1 MVESTAINRYRPE
14 INKIIT
20 IVLFVIYPLLALP
33 FIFIEIYNRR
43 RYALSLLAIYL
54 GYFAMLYAPTGDL
67 YRYFQDFTF
76 YQNLSF
82 AEFKLSMSNKM
93 DFMQPFL
100 FWGMAKLGFTCDA
113 TRFLYVYISSEL
125 LFSIYYDIT
134 EKSKNSQIVNLLLL
148 LLLLLFVKYERF
160 TVRFGMSTMFF
171 TFGWYKILFC
181 NKKWYWLLILLSI
194 LNHFSFI
201 LPVMAFVGARI
212 INFQPKRWVF
222 ICLFIGSFILSGDY
236 LSGIISLLPFD
247 ENIINHLLAYT
258 DGYWAGEFLDD
269 HSARF
274 SLGRNLLKLPYF
286 IFTFLLIKD
295 YEVNK
300 ITGTIVASMLLLFVF
315 AAFITI
321 QSRLQQVY
329 VFQALIYL
337 LSKGDSYLK
346 CKKHII
352 YAFSLGFI
360 YLFLCTWTMRRELSL
375 SQEKKLLYPTYS
387 IWTSPFT
394 EEWVDYKVFT
404 DGAPDVKF

>member
-1 MVESTAINRYRPE
+1 MVESIAINRSRSE
-14 INKIIT
+14 VNKIIT
-20 IVLFVIYPLLALP
+20 IVLFVLYPLLALP
-33 FIFIEIYNRR
+33 FILCAIYGRR

-67 YRYFQDFTF
+67 YRYFLDFTL

-82 AEFKLSMSNKM
+82 TEFKLSISNKM
-93 DFMQPFL
+93 DFIQPFL
-100 FWGMAKLGFTCDA
+100 FWSMAKVGLTCDA
-113 TRFLYVYISSEL
+113 VRFLYVYISSEL

-134 EKSKNSQIVNLLLL
+134 EKSKNSQIVNFLLF

-181 NKKWYWLLILLSI
+181 GQKRYWILILIAI

-201 LPVMAFVGARI
+201 LPVIALIGARL
-212 INFQPKRWVF
+212 INFQPKRW
-222 ICLFIGSFILSGDY
+222 LFISLFLGSFILSGDY
-236 LSGIISLLPFD
+236 VSSIISILPFD

-269 HSARF
+269 HSAKF
-274 SLGRNLLKLPYF
+274 NLGRNLLKLPYF
-286 IFTFLLIKD
+286 IFTVLLIKD

-300 ITGTIVASMLLLFVF
+300 ITGTIVATMILLFVF
-315 AAFITI
+315 STFVTI

-329 VFQALIYL
+329 VFQVMVYL
-337 LSKGDSYLK
+337 LSKGDCYLR
-346 CKKHII
+346 CKKHVI
-352 YAFSLGFI
+352 YAFSLGLV
-360 YLFLCTWTMRRELSL
+360 YLFLCTWTSRRELFL
-375 SQEKKLLYPTYS
+375 SREIKLLYPTYS

-394 EEWVDYKVFT
+394 EEWVNYNVFT

>member
-67 YRYFQDFTF
+67 YRYFQD
-76 YQNLSF
+76 
-82 AEFKLSMSNKM
+82 
-93 DFMQPFL
+93 
-100 FWGMAKLGFTCDA
+100 FTCDA

-236 LSGIISLLPFD
+236 RY
-247 ENIINHLLAYT
+247 NIIIAV
-258 DGYWAGEFLDD
+258 
-269 HSARF
+269 R
-274 SLGRNLLKLPYF
+274 
-286 IFTFLLIKD
+286 
-295 YEVNK
+295 
-300 ITGTIVASMLLLFVF
+300 
-315 AAFITI
+315 
-321 QSRLQQVY
+321 
-329 VFQALIYL
+329 
-337 LSKGDSYLK
+337 
-346 CKKHII
+346 
-352 YAFSLGFI
+352 
-360 YLFLCTWTMRRELSL
+360 
-375 SQEKKLLYPTYS
+375 
-387 IWTSPFT
+387 
-394 EEWVDYKVFT
+394 
-404 DGAPDVKF
+404 